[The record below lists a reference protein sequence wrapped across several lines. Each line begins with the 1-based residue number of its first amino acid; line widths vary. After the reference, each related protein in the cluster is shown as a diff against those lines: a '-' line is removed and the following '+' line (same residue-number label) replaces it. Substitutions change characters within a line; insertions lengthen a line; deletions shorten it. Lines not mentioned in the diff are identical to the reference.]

1 MNEKF
6 LLSNNL
12 LSQHVTAINKC
23 VEVAKKNIF
32 EICIRLSILAES
44 DLDNET
50 NGEYTN
56 IVDFAAAHF
65 GFARSTTLN
74 YIKIAREYL
83 TVQYIETGDNK
94 KPKIEYHSICT
105 DTTEDGDI
113 IDYKIGQ
120 LNALGKTT
128 AGDFEIMHSGG
139 IISPDM
145 SADAIKKAVKAWYA
159 EDEPEDETE
168 DEPEDEPEDGE
179 TPDDNMIINYLQ
191 SMIINYLQS
200 MIENCYPINNNQEI
214 AVHMKPQDFTTRL
227 VMAIKALG
235 DGNV

>member
-1 MNEKF
+1 MNEKY

-12 LSQHVTAINKC
+12 LSQHITAIEKC
-23 VEVAKKNIF
+23 VEAAKKNIF
-32 EICIRLSILAES
+32 EVCIRLSILADS

-83 TVQYIETGDNK
+83 TVQYNETGDNK

-105 DTTEDGDI
+105 ETTDDGAI

-128 AGDFEIMHSGG
+128 AGDFEIMHNEGV
-139 IISPDM
+139 ISPNM
-145 SADAIKKAVKAWYA
+145 SADAIKKAVKAWY
-159 EDEPEDETE
+159 EPDDETPE
-168 DEPEDEPEDGE
+168 DEPEDEPTEDE
-179 TPDDNMIINYLQ
+179 TPEDTPDVKTIINALHA
-191 SMIINYLQS
+191 IIDS
-200 MIENCYPINNNQEI
+200 SFPINGNNEI
-214 AVHMKPQDFTTRL
+214 AVHLTPREFTTRI
-227 VMAIKALG
+227 VNAIKVLEG
-235 DGNV
+235 